1 MSADYTTTLKNNRL
15 DEVTTLLD
23 VSQPGEFVITT
34 AGNGLDLAVIDLNNP
49 SFPSASAGVLT
60 MSGTISTSSAD
71 AGGTAAEL
79 EMNDGASAA
88 VITGLDVGVGGEDL
102 VLDSVTISAGQTV
115 TINTM
120 TITHA

>member
-1 MSADYTTTLKNNRL
+1 MSADYTTALKNNRL
-15 DEVTTLLD
+15 DEVTALLD

-34 AGNGLDLAVIDLNNP
+34 TGNGSDLAVIDLNNP
-49 SFPSASAGVLT
+49 SFPGASSGVLT

-71 AGGTAAEL
+71 NGGTAAEL

-88 VITGLDVGVGGEDL
+88 VITGLDVGTGSEDL